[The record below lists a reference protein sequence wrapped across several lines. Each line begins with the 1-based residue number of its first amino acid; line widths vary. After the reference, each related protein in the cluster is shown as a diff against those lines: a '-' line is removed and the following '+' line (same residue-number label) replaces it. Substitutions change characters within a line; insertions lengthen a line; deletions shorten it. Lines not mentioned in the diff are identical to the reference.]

1 MSSALG
7 GMENNAPARWNA
19 RGRSLKGETATMG
32 KVANRGVQ
40 RTALTLLADD
50 GTTAVVRRD
59 DGIRLLGLPTRL
71 RMYRVHLEAQD
82 DHKTV
87 TVSRPL
93 LKQLLRGGARITG
106 RVA

>member
-1 MSSALG
+1 
-7 GMENNAPARWNA
+7 
-19 RGRSLKGETATMG
+19 MG
-32 KVANRGVQ
+32 KVTTRGAL

-71 RMYRVHLEAQD
+71 RMYRVRIEAQD
-82 DHKTV
+82 DHKTL

-93 LKQLLRGGARITG
+93 LKQILRGGARITG
-106 RVA
+106 RVAA

>member
-1 MSSALG
+1 MGNVTS
-7 GMENNAPARWNA
+7 
-19 RGRSLKGETATMG
+19 RGAT
-32 KVANRGVQ
+32 

-71 RMYRVHLEAQD
+71 RMYRVHIEAPD
-82 DHKTV
+82 DRKTV

-93 LKQLLRGGARITG
+93 LKQILRGGARITG
-106 RVA
+106 RVAA

>member
-1 MSSALG
+1 MG
-7 GMENNAPARWNA
+7 NVTT
-19 RGRSLKGETATMG
+19 RGRA
-32 KVANRGVQ
+32 

-50 GTTAVVRRD
+50 GTTAIVRRD

-71 RMYRVHLEAQD
+71 RMYRVHIEAQD
-82 DHKTV
+82 DRKTV

-93 LKQLLRGGARITG
+93 LKQILRGGARITG

>member
-1 MSSALG
+1 
-7 GMENNAPARWNA
+7 
-19 RGRSLKGETATMG
+19 MG
-32 KVANRGVQ
+32 KVATRGAL

-50 GTTAVVRRD
+50 GTTAIVRRD

-71 RMYRVHLEAQD
+71 RMYRVHLQD

>member
-1 MSSALG
+1 
-7 GMENNAPARWNA
+7 
-19 RGRSLKGETATMG
+19 MG
-32 KVANRGVQ
+32 KVATRGAL

-50 GTTAVVRRD
+50 GTTAIVRRD

-71 RMYRVHLEAQD
+71 RMYRVHLTAQG
-82 DHKTV
+82 DHKTL

-93 LKQLLRGGARITG
+93 LKQILRGGARITG

>member
-1 MSSALG
+1 MAQH
-7 GMENNAPARWNA
+7 EPTAPRNA
-19 RGRSLKGETATMG
+19 
-32 KVANRGVQ
+32 

-50 GTTAVVRRD
+50 GTTAIVRRD

-71 RMYRVHLEAQD
+71 RMYRVHIEAPQD
-82 DHKTV
+82 APKMV

-106 RVA
+106 RVAA

>member
-1 MSSALG
+1 MK
-7 GMENNAPARWNA
+7 NNAPARWHA
-19 RGRSLKGETATMG
+19 RGRSLKGETATMDN
-32 KVANRGVQ
+32 VTTRGVQ

-71 RMYRVHLEAQD
+71 RMYRLHIEAKD
-82 DHKTV
+82 DPKTV